1 MQKVTL
7 LVPYHFQFKKNCMD
21 PFCVYANL
29 YEKDIKYNIV
39 MYVKNCIYGY
49 CIYGTFLICKC

>member
-1 MQKVTL
+1 
-7 LVPYHFQFKKNCMD
+7 MD

>member
-1 MQKVTL
+1 
-7 LVPYHFQFKKNCMD
+7 MD

-39 MYVKNCIYGY
+39 MYVKNASM
-49 CIYGTFLICKC
+49 TTVSMVLF